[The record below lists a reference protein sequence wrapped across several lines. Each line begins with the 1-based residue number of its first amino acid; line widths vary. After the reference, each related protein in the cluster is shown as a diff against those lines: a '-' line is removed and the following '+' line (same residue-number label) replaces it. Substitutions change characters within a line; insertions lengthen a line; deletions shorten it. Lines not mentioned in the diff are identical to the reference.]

1 MMKLPSIAAIALAM
15 LVTSIPPSLACTGR
29 VVGVT
34 DGDTVKVLCDGVET
48 KVRLDQIDAPE
59 RNQAFGTKSKEALS
73 HLVFDRTVR
82 VESSGTDRYGR
93 TLGTLWIG
101 ETDANREMVRLGYA
115 WAYRKYLRDDALL
128 EVEASAQ
135 SARRGLWADKAP
147 IPPWEFRKASRESS
161 GDRGS
166 DKGN

>member
-1 MMKLPSIAAIALAM
+1 MKPQAVIAIALAI
-15 LVTSIPPSLACTGR
+15 LIASVEPSLACTGR

-59 RNQAFGTKSKEALS
+59 RKQAFGTKSKEALS
-73 HLVFDRTVR
+73 HLVFDRMVR

-101 ETDANREMVRLGYA
+101 ETDANRELVRLGYA
-115 WAYRKYLRDDALL
+115 WAYRKYLRDESLIK
-128 EVEASAQ
+128 VEAEAKV
-135 SARRGLWADKAP
+135 ARRGLWSEPDP
-147 IPPWEFRKASRESS
+147 IPPWDFRKVGRE
-161 GDRGS
+161 RGRA
-166 DKGN
+166 NEN